1 MEGKTF
7 EEAARDVTP
16 QPQAQAEPD
25 ALPSYPDDVL
35 EQNIIKWQPLIDAKR
50 TSPEHLIAT
59 IRSKYTLSDAQAEK
73 ITNLKALD
81 GDAA

>member
-1 MEGKTF
+1 ML
-7 EEAARDVTP
+7 EENLV
-16 QPQAQAEPD
+16 
-25 ALPSYPDDVL
+25 
-35 EQNIIKWQPLIDAKR
+35 KWQPLIDAGR

-59 IRSKYTLSDAQAEK
+59 ISSKYVLTDAQKEK